1 MRPLPFLGLL
11 LLAGCASTPTAKVEP
26 SKSAVRTSQGSS
38 PETHTRRS
46 RTTIRVNTPEPLPPK
61 DAKK

>member
-1 MRPLPFLGLL
+1 MRSLPILGLL
-11 LLAGCASTPTAKVEP
+11 FLTGCASTPTAKIEP
-26 SKSAVRTSQGSS
+26 SKSAVRTAQGSS

-46 RTTIRVNTPEPLPPK
+46 RTTIRVNTPEPLPSK